1 MYDDKKYLMKIP
13 DFQRFLRVR
22 IPNKGDYRHVK
33 HNCMGSFK
41 KKIRP
46 SYKSVHNT
54 VLPLR

>member
-41 KKIRP
+41 KK
-46 SYKSVHNT
+46 N
-54 VLPLR
+54 